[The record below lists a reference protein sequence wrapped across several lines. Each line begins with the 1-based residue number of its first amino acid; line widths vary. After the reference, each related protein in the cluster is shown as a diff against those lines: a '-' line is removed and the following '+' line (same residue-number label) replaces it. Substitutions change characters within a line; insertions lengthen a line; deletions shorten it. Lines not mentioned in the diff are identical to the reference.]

1 MRKPVGITVPYREVG
16 FKTLEEQVK
25 EVEKRVIKLENLYEE
40 NRSVQ
45 AKAKG
50 RDSGAADATTPVQRS

>member
-1 MRKPVGITVPYREVG
+1 VRKPIGITVPYREVG

-25 EVEKRVIKLENLYEE
+25 ELEKRVIKLEKLYEE

-45 AKAKG
+45 AKAQSSK
-50 RDSGAADATTPVQRS
+50 S